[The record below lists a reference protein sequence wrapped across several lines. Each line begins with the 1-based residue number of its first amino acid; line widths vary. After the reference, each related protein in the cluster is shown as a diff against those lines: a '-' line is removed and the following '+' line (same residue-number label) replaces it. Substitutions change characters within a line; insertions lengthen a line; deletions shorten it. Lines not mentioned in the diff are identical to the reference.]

1 LATTDSLPDTA
12 DFTHADEQLVQRR
25 HLKAIVANQ
34 TAEIEK
40 GGEGVTKQYRLRGLA
55 WRALGDREKAEA
67 DFQKAKELQTKK
79 SDRDYSYALDAG
91 RPVGLI

>member
-40 GGEGVTKQYRLRGLA
+40 GGEGVTKHYRLRA
-55 WRALGDREKAEA
+55 
-67 DFQKAKELQTKK
+67 
-79 SDRDYSYALDAG
+79 
-91 RPVGLI
+91 